1 LSESSSTT
9 TFSLYTGIQQASL
22 SSPTKK
28 KKKLKI
34 RKIKFDIKIKF
45 LKIKGMAYLIA
56 KKDSGLN

>member
-1 LSESSSTT
+1 LPESSSTT

-28 KKKLKI
+28 KRLKI
-34 RKIKFDIKIKF
+34 RKIKFDIKIEF

-56 KKDSGLN
+56 KKDGGLN

>member
-1 LSESSSTT
+1 LPESSSTT

-28 KKKLKI
+28 KLKI
-34 RKIKFDIKIKF
+34 RKIKFDIKIEF

-56 KKDSGLN
+56 KKDGGLN